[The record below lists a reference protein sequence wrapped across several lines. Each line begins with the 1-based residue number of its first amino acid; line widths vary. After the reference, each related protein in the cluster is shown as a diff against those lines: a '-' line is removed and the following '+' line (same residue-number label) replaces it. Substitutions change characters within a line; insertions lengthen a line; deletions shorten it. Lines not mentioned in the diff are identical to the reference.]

1 MPRLLRMLVPFV
13 VLLCMP
19 VVTAADEIAAQTE
32 KLQQLRARIDA
43 IRQGIEAMHGQHDAL
58 QAALKR
64 TETEIGS
71 VTAEL
76 RQLDARITTVQAK
89 IQNLNAEHSNERIR
103 LTDMRAGLV
112 REFQRAYMAGRQ
124 EQVRLLL
131 SQEDPAAVGR
141 MLVYHGYFA
150 RARSDRVQAMQAS
163 LAHMSELEQ
172 QLLQEQSGIVR
183 LRQQQAD
190 KSARLGAG
198 QDNRR
203 KVLAQLQAELQV
215 STAELSTLEQD
226 QTRLTKLL
234 QSLALALQDIPATE
248 GQYTSLR
255 QLKGK
260 LRWPVAGRI
269 TQSFGARDA
278 GGTLRTRGVQIATR
292 NGADVRAIAGGR
304 IAFSDWLRGFGLL
317 LIIDHGNGYMSLYG
331 QNRSLYK
338 EVGEWVVAGETV
350 AAAGVSGGQARAG
363 LYLELRKDGKPF
375 NPAPWFRGKP
385 QPLAAR

>member
-13 VLLCMP
+13 ALLCIA
-19 VVTAADEIAAQTE
+19 VVTAADEIAVQTE

-43 IRQGIEAMHGQHDAL
+43 IRQDIESMHGQRDAL
-58 QAALKR
+58 QTALKK

-76 RQLDARITTVQAK
+76 RQLDVRITTVQAK

-103 LTDMRAGLV
+103 LTAMRAGLV

-124 EQVRLLL
+124 EQVKLLL

-163 LAHMSELEQ
+163 LAHISELEQ

-226 QTRLTKLL
+226 QTRLTKLV

>member
-13 VLLCMP
+13 ALLCIA
-19 VVTAADEIAAQTE
+19 VVTAADEIAVQTE

-43 IRQGIEAMHGQHDAL
+43 IRQDIESMHGQRDAL
-58 QAALKR
+58 QTALKK

-103 LTDMRAGLV
+103 LTAMRAGLV

-124 EQVRLLL
+124 EQVKLLL

-163 LAHMSELEQ
+163 LAHISELEQ

-203 KVLAQLQAELQV
+203 KVLAQLQAELQA

-226 QTRLTKLL
+226 QTRLTKLV

>member
-13 VLLCMP
+13 ALLCIA
-19 VVTAADEIAAQTE
+19 VVTAADEIAVQTE

-43 IRQGIEAMHGQHDAL
+43 IRQGIESMHGQRDAL
-58 QAALKR
+58 QAALKK
-64 TETEIGS
+64 TATEIGS

-103 LTDMRAGLV
+103 LTAMRAGLV

-124 EQVRLLL
+124 EQVKLLL

-163 LAHMSELEQ
+163 LAHISELEQ

-198 QDNRR
+198 QDKRR

-226 QTRLTKLL
+226 QTRLTKLV